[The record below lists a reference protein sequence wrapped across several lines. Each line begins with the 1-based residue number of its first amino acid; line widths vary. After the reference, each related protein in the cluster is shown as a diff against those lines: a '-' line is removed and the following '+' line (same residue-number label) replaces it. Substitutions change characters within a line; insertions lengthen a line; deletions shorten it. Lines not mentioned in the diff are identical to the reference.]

1 MPTRA
6 VKENQR
12 APRGVP
18 RPLARVVTWAAVL
31 VVAALAIQPL
41 LGLPPPTG
49 HDVFSHYYRIPIVT
63 EMWRNGIFFS
73 RWAPDLVYGYGSP
86 LFNFYPPLSAY
97 LLTTLYWLV
106 GENGPVAY
114 SLSYAVSLLI
124 AALSMFMLGRQLFG
138 PAGGLLASA
147 AYTWSPH
154 MLLQTYSRGSLS
166 NALALAFAPLAAY
179 AVLRVAEHP
188 AGRRIAFAALSV
200 ALILISHTASGL
212 LFFGGLVLLGLAAS
226 RFVYRVRPGPVL
238 FALLLGLAL
247 SAFSWLPGLA
257 EIGATRYA
265 ESVEDG
271 AQFADHFAAVL
282 DWPEQTIAGLVKVPL
297 RHNVGLTQ
305 LLLAVTALALVLVL
319 GWQRRAT
326 PAGSL
331 SLFAGLSGLVG
342 MGIFIFATPAS
353 AWFWQNS
360 ATLRQLQF
368 PWRLLDLALLLLA
381 LASAWWAAI
390 LRPNWR
396 TWLLGTA
403 LALMYL
409 NAVPYLYPARLDAL
423 PRQPTLAD
431 ASRIQK
437 EQGVVG
443 LTAWGE
449 YSSAAVEEWPAGPAF
464 AGADRG
470 APLQEKV
477 QLPDS
482 AELRGAD
489 GSVLAAT
496 WDLST
501 REPATVTLAVHDFP
515 GWKAEIDGDPV
526 PTRPDE
532 QGRIQIGVPAG
543 RHTLA
548 VRWARTPVRW
558 LADALSFLAL
568 GTAGWLS
575 LRPRRVQE
583 AGVAPSNSAV
593 PGPVLLVLIALLVLK
608 VAVFDVTSTPLVA
621 HADSRHVPGIPQP
634 DHGDFGVF
642 RLIGYEMA
650 GPDVLALYWH
660 ADRQLAQDYI
670 VRVTV
675 ADALGVPV
683 KEIDNY
689 FPGDKP
695 TTSWEAGTLVRDVYE
710 LPLEDRPAPVVYDL
724 SVSVL
729 DPETKEP
736 LPMLDG
742 PPAATTVGVG
752 TIKRGPEPVTI
763 PVEAQALDALF
774 GEAIALAH
782 VQAPRSVRPGEPL
795 KLTLYWAS
803 QAVVDVDYTVFVHLL
818 RADGEFVAAFDAKP
832 LGGLYPTSVWEP
844 GELIADARELALD
857 VPPGDYLLQSGL
869 YELESGARLPVT
881 GAATAG
887 DGVITLASFAVRE

>member
-1 MPTRA
+1 MP
-6 VKENQR
+6 Q
-12 APRGVP
+12 
-18 RPLARVVTWAAVL
+18 
-31 VVAALAIQPL
+31 
-41 LGLPPPTG
+41 
-49 HDVFSHYYRIPIVT
+49 
-63 EMWRNGIFFS
+63 
-73 RWAPDLVYGYGSP
+73 
-86 LFNFYPPLSAY
+86 
-97 LLTTLYWLV
+97 
-106 GENGPVAY
+106 
-114 SLSYAVSLLI
+114 
-124 AALSMFMLGRQLFG
+124 
-138 PAGGLLASA
+138 AG
-147 AYTWSPH
+147 
-154 MLLQTYSRGSLS
+154 
-166 NALALAFAPLAAY
+166 
-179 AVLRVAEHP
+179 
-188 AGRRIAFAALSV
+188 
-200 ALILISHTASGL
+200 
-212 LFFGGLVLLGLAAS
+212 
-226 RFVYRVRPGPVL
+226 
-238 FALLLGLAL
+238 
-247 SAFSWLPGLA
+247 
-257 EIGATRYA
+257 
-265 ESVEDG
+265 
-271 AQFADHFAAVL
+271 
-282 DWPEQTIAGLVKVPL
+282 
-297 RHNVGLTQ
+297 
-305 LLLAVTALALVLVL
+305 
-319 GWQRRAT
+319 
-326 PAGSL
+326 
-331 SLFAGLSGLVG
+331 
-342 MGIFIFATPAS
+342 
-353 AWFWQNS
+353 
-360 ATLRQLQF
+360 
-368 PWRLLDLALLLLA
+368 
-381 LASAWWAAI
+381 
-390 LRPNWR
+390 
-396 TWLLGTA
+396 
-403 LALMYL
+403 
-409 NAVPYLYPARLDAL
+409 
-423 PRQPTLAD
+423 
-431 ASRIQK
+431 
-437 EQGVVG
+437 
-443 LTAWGE
+443 
-449 YSSAAVEEWPAGPAF
+449 
-464 AGADRG
+464 
-470 APLQEKV
+470 
-477 QLPDS
+477 
-482 AELRGAD
+482 
-489 GSVLAAT
+489 
-496 WDLST
+496 
-501 REPATVTLAVHDFP
+501 
-515 GWKAEIDGDPV
+515 
-526 PTRPDE
+526 TRP
-532 QGRIQIGVPAG
+532 
-543 RHTLA
+543 

-593 PGPVLLVLIALLVLK
+593 PGGAARADRFAGAEGGRLRRNQ
-608 VAVFDVTSTPLVA
+608 
-621 HADSRHVPGIPQP
+621 HAAGGSRRFPARARHPQP

-887 DGVITLASFAVRE
+887 DGVITLASFAVRGNRNRRLSLRCGQPAGHHEAV